1 MTHPISRRRA
11 LGLGLLGAGSLGL
24 GIAGVASSGSRSRLA
39 PAIASGGAQATSW
52 AEPTVLAS
60 ANGVLEVELAVSETT
75 VDVAGTS
82 ARMFAYNGSVPG
94 PTLHLRPGDTLRVRL
109 VNRLDQPTNLHTHGL
124 LVSAE
129 GSADNP
135 FVSVEPG
142 ESFDYEMSLPDDH
155 PHGVFWYHPH
165 RHGFVADQVFG
176 GLYGAIVV
184 DDEDWSQGAPHV
196 VVVSDVTFAAGAVAA
211 ASQAERSHG
220 RLGDVVLTN
229 GLVAP
234 PLALPPRTTGRLL
247 IVNACASRYL
257 DVGGIA
263 MTVRGLDSGAFVPP
277 RTTDSL
283 VLAPGNRADVLVE
296 GPERPTS
303 LVARAYDTGSDGMGM
318 MGGGPQSFDATILT
332 LVPDASAGQSAIA
345 PAKSPPRDLRR
356 ADVAHARTVTLAMGM
371 GMGMG
376 TGGGMTFLI
385 DGREFDP
392 DRVDQTVDIGTVE
405 EWTLVNSTMMDHPLH
420 LHIWPMQLVDHEG
433 VDVRDVVNLPA
444 GRSVKVRIAFDRFP
458 GRTVY
463 HCHILDHEDLG
474 MMGVIQAT

>member
-24 GIAGVASSGSRSRLA
+24 GLAGVASSGFRSGPSA
-39 PAIASGGAQATSW
+39 ANASGGAPAASW
-52 AEPTVLAS
+52 SEPTVLAS
-60 ANGVLEVELAVSETT
+60 SDGVLTFDLTISETT

-82 ARMFAYNGSVPG
+82 ARMLAYNGTVPG

-124 LVSAE
+124 VVSAE
-129 GSADNP
+129 GNGDNP

-142 ESFDYEMSLPDDH
+142 ESFDYEISLPRDH

-165 RHGFVADQVFG
+165 RHGLVADQVFG

-184 DDEDWSQGAPHV
+184 DEEDWSQRPPRV
-196 VVVSDVTFAAGAVAA
+196 VVVSDVTLSGGAVASVSA
-211 ASQAERSHG
+211 AERRQG
-220 RLGDVVLTN
+220 RVGEVVLAN

-234 PLALPPRTTGRLL
+234 PLAVPPGGTERLL
-247 IVNACASRYL
+247 IVNACVSRYL
-257 DVGGIA
+257 DLGGLA
-263 MTVRGLDSGAFVPP
+263 MTVRGLDSGSFVPP
-277 RTTDSL
+277 RTVDRL

-303 LVARAYDTGSDGMGM
+303 LVARAYERGAGGMGM
-318 MGGGPQSFDATILT
+318 MGASVEESDATILT
-332 LVPDASAGQSAIA
+332 LVPDAGASRSAVA
-345 PAKSPPRDLRR
+345 PAKSPPSDLR
-356 ADVAHARTVTLAMGM
+356 DVDIDRARTLTFTMGM
-371 GMGMG
+371 
-376 TGGGMTFLI
+376 GGGMTFLI
-385 DGREFDP
+385 DGRPFDP

-405 EWTLVNSTMMDHPLH
+405 EWTLANATMMNHPFH
-420 LHIWPMQLVDHEG
+420 LHIWPMQLVDHDG
-433 VDVRDVVNLPA
+433 VDTRDVVDVPP
-444 GRSVKVRIAFDRFP
+444 GRSVRVRIAFDRFP

-474 MMGVIQAT
+474 MMGVVQAT